1 MFRPDSALSKK
12 LDKKKLR
19 ASKMRRP
26 PVNTSGKGK
35 IMGGPS
41 RAQQAATRNGGF
53 GDWKKPYNKNTFKK
67 R

>member
-1 MFRPDSALSKK
+1 
-12 LDKKKLR
+12 
-19 ASKMRRP
+19 MRRP